1 MESGHYSFT
10 SIVFYSLIS
19 VTLFCVLATSQAS
32 ADWGQNEVEV
42 NSVYEVGCGVV
53 HVSKEITFTNMD
65 ENTRY
70 WQGFYSS
77 LNYPV
82 APGHSNLSSFDDSSE
97 IKSKRAED
105 GGNYYMFTFNENV
118 WYGDSYILTLE
129 YDVRMDP
136 IYTTFTIREQSDS
149 GNVKL
154 IVPDNYEAYLED
166 VDYAKENLDDHA
178 VYTFDNK
185 SFQEFPLRID
195 CVKTVDTMVDSEIVS
210 LEGRNVSI
218 SVEYRQGNDEW
229 AQNVLDKTATYL
241 PLLEDV
247 WGAPYPG
254 NSYLTIRESSIAE
267 TKGYDGFNYGNG
279 TISLLHSAGDRVLI
293 HELSHSWT
301 HACNFEQLWMHEGY
315 ANLYTFLVLKQTNPE
330 KALTMKSEL
339 EDGYGKNGHNFVQ
352 ALDGWSIPDEYNT
365 SSSESIGYGYSKS
378 FVFVSDIYENVG
390 FERMQIANRKLL
402 ATGNVDTSD
411 HISIIESVSGK
422 EFDEMYSNFV

>member
-1 MESGHYSFT
+1 MEYGRYSFT
-10 SIVFYSLIS
+10 SIIFYSLVS

-42 NSVYEVGCGVV
+42 NSVYEVGCGAV

-82 APGHSNLSSFDDSSE
+82 GPAHSNLRSFDGSSE
-97 IKSKRAED
+97 VKSKKAED
-105 GGNYYMFTFNENV
+105 GGNYYMFAFNENV
-118 WYGDSYILTLE
+118 WYGDSYNFTLE
-129 YDVRMDP
+129 YDIQADP
-136 IYTTFTIREQSDS
+136 VYITFTIREQSDS

-166 VDYAKENLDDHA
+166 VDYAKENLDDRA

-195 CVKTVDTMVDSEIVS
+195 CVKTVDTMVDSEVVS

-229 AQNVLDKTATYL
+229 AQEVLDKTATYL

-247 WGAPYPG
+247 WGVPFPG
-254 NSYLTIRESSIAE
+254 NSDLIIRESSVAE

-279 TISLLHSAGDRVLI
+279 TISLLHSADDRVLI

-315 ANLYTFLVLKQTNPE
+315 ANLYTFLILKQTNPK

-339 EDGYGKNGHNFVQ
+339 EEDYGKKEQQFAQ

-365 SSSESIGYGYSKS
+365 SSSERIGYGYSKS
-378 FVFVSDIYENVG
+378 FVFVSNIYENVG

-422 EFDEMYSNFV
+422 DLDETYSNFV